1 MPIDPP
7 PYNVLLASYLEPEH
21 AEAIRQI
28 DERLTVF
35 YEPDLVPSPRY
46 AADHVG
52 RPLTRA
58 PEQEARWRHLLRQAH
73 ILFDFDRTHKE
84 DLPELTPNLRWIQAT
99 SAGIGQFVERMEYA
113 RWMPDTVITTAS
125 GVHAQPLSE
134 FCLMVILAFSRGLLD
149 MLEQQRRKHWE
160 RFSSTDLAGRTLG
173 VVGVGSI
180 GREVA
185 RLGKALGMTVLGVK
199 RRVESIDP
207 ASLHLDALYPPEAL
221 PTLLKRAEFL
231 VLITP
236 HTPETETMIGAEE
249 LALLP
254 RGAVFINIGRGH
266 LVDEPALIDALRSGH
281 LGGAGLDVF
290 ANEPL
295 PADSPLW
302 TLPNVLVSPHSGSTS
317 DRENGRLT
325 DLFCENLR
333 RFLAGQPLRN
343 VLDTERLY

>member
-21 AEAIRQI
+21 AEAIRRV

-46 AADHVG
+46 AADHIG
-52 RPLTRA
+52 RPLTRT
-58 PEQEARWRHLLRQAH
+58 PEQEACWRHLLRQAH
-73 ILFDFDRTHKE
+73 ILFDFDRTHKD

-113 RWMPDTVITTAS
+113 RRMPDTVITTAS
-125 GVHAQPLSE
+125 GVHTQPLSE
-134 FCLMVILAFSRGLLD
+134 FCLMVILAFSRGLLG

-160 RFSSTDLAGRTLG
+160 RFSGTDLAGRTLG
-173 VVGVGSI
+173 VVGVGAI
-180 GREVA
+180 GSEVA
-185 RLGKALGMTVLGVK
+185 RLGKALGMSVLGVK
-199 RRVESIDP
+199 RRTEAIDP
-207 ASLHLDALYPPEAL
+207 ASLHLDALYPPEDL
-221 PTLLKRAEFL
+221 PTVLKRAEFL

-254 RGAVFINIGRGH
+254 RGAVIINIGRGR
-266 LVDEPALIDALRSGH
+266 LVDEPALIEALRSGH

-290 ANEPL
+290 AEEPL
-295 PADSPLW
+295 PEDSPLW
-302 TLPNVLVSPHSGSTS
+302 TLPNVLISPHSGSTS
-317 DRENGRLT
+317 DRENSRLT
-325 DLFCENLR
+325 ELFCDNLR
-333 RFLAGQPLRN
+333 RFLAGEPLLN
-343 VLDTERLY
+343 VLDRERLY

>member
-21 AEAIRQI
+21 AEAIRQV

-52 RPLTRA
+52 RPLTRT

-73 ILFDFDRTHKE
+73 ILFDFDRTHKD

-99 SAGIGQFVERMEYA
+99 SAGIGQFVTRMDYA
-113 RWMPDTVITTAS
+113 RRMPDTVITTAS

-134 FCLMVILAFSRGLLD
+134 FCLMVILAFSRGLLG

-160 RFSSTDLAGRTLG
+160 RFSGTDLAGRTLG
-173 VVGVGSI
+173 VVGVGAI

-199 RRVESIDP
+199 RRTEGVDP

-221 PTLLKRAEFL
+221 HAVLQRVEFL

-254 RGAVFINIGRGH
+254 HGAVFINIGRGR

-290 ANEPL
+290 AEEPL

-317 DRENGRLT
+317 DRENSRLT
-325 DLFCENLR
+325 ELFCENLR